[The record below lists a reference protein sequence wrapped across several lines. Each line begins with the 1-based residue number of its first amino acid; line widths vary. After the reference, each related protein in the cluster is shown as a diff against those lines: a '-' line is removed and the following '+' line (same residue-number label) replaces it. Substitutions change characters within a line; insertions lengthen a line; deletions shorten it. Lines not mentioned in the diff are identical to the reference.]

1 MPFEIATHVAA
12 LDLNTNL
19 FFNALRGLSDD
30 DARRRVAPGVSS
42 AAFIAAHLVDARHF
56 LLKRLGVAHP
66 NPMDALGQVRSEDE
80 LRALPPLADLRA
92 AWLDVTPVLRAAL
105 LALTP
110 EQADA
115 EIGQA
120 FPIALTGALGAVV
133 FLLHHESYHLG
144 QLGLLRK
151 HLGHPAMAYT
161 PAPEVAAAP

>member
-1 MPFEIATHVAA
+1 MPFEIQSHVAA
-12 LDLNTNL
+12 LDLNTGL
-19 FFNALRGLSDD
+19 FFNALRDLDD
-30 DARRRVAPGVSS
+30 DHARRRVAPGVNS
-42 AAFIAAHLVDARHF
+42 AAFIAAHLVDARHY
-56 LLKRLGVAHP
+56 LLKQLGVAHP
-66 NPMDALGQVRSEDE
+66 NPMDAFGQVRGEDE

-110 EQADA
+110 EQAA
-115 EIGQA
+115 QPEQT

-151 HLGHPAMAYT
+151 HLGQPAMAYT